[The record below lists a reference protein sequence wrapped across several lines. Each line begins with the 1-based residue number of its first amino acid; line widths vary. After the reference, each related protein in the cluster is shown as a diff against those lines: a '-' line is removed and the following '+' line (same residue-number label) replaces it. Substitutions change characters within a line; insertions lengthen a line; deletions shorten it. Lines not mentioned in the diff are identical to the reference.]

1 MKGRATINIATSA
14 NPSSQ
19 SLGLPQQHVIKKPN
33 GDHVKHLVGRARQAC
48 PMTGHT
54 PYPICAELMCRAP
67 VSSSLP
73 SSS

>member
-33 GDHVKHLVGRARQAC
+33 GDHVMHMVGRARV
-48 PMTGHT
+48 TH
-54 PYPICAELMCRAP
+54 L
-67 VSSSLP
+67 
-73 SSS
+73 

>member
-1 MKGRATINIATSA
+1 MKGRPTINIPTSA

-48 PMTGHT
+48 PVTGQQVRPCFAHK
-54 PYPICAELMCRAP
+54 IAGAGAGAGAGDG
-67 VSSSLP
+67 
-73 SSS
+73 

>member
-33 GDHVKHLVGRARQAC
+33 GDHVKHLWD
-48 PMTGHT
+48 
-54 PYPICAELMCRAP
+54 AP
-67 VSSSLP
+67 VKHVP
-73 SSS
+73 

>member
-33 GDHVKHLVGRARQAC
+33 GGELPPDLGHLNLG
-48 PMTGHT
+48 
-54 PYPICAELMCRAP
+54 
-67 VSSSLP
+67 S
-73 SSS
+73 

>member
-33 GDHVKHLVGRARQAC
+33 RDHVMHMVGRARVTHQAEHD
-48 PMTGHT
+48 T
-54 PYPICAELMCRAP
+54 A
-67 VSSSLP
+67 P
-73 SSS
+73 SSCDQTTDVRRGSAR